1 MLQNADIALYRA
13 KADGRNRACFF
24 EAGMDQRLRHR
35 KKLEAALRHALAAGQ
50 LEVHYQPQI
59 AADSTSVFGV
69 EALLRWRPPVHG
81 MIPPAE
87 FIPVAEETG
96 LIVPIGEWVLRTACR
111 DAASWR
117 GITVSVNV
125 SPTQFRQR
133 DLVRSVEKALCV
145 SRLEAARLEIEVTEG
160 VLIQNTSEALKTL
173 NQLKSVGI
181 MIAMDDFG
189 TGYSSLSYLQKFPF
203 DKIKIDRSFVA
214 SLREENSAIVRAI
227 LGLGRNLGMRT
238 CAEGVETREQLELLR
253 REGCEQI
260 QGFLFGRPMEAAKIG
275 LLLSGAGQ
283 RAEHGMCTA
292 H

>member
-1 MLQNADIALYRA
+1 
-13 KADGRNRACFF
+13 
-24 EAGMDQRLRHR
+24 
-35 KKLEAALRHALAAGQ
+35 
-50 LEVHYQPQI
+50 VHYQPQI

-69 EALLRWRPPVHG
+69 EALLRWRHPVHG